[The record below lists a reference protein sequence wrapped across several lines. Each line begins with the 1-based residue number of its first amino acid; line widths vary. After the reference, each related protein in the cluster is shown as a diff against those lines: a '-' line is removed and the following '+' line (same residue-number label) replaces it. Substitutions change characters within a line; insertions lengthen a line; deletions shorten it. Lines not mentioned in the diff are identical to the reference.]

1 MTVDESMPRPSVGVA
16 VILQTPQGYPLLC
29 RLSKHANNE
38 WCWPGGHLEGGET
51 VLECAIRE
59 VQEEVGIVCDEA
71 VILPWF
77 TQDFFPQENK
87 HYITLYVWAST
98 AQKVKNMEPTK
109 CSDIK
114 FAQSGCNLEKLS
126 LRLMTGVHESW
137 VKYTDWQSSRGD
149 KS

>member
-1 MTVDESMPRPSVGVA
+1 MTKGEYFYQ
-16 VILQTPQGYPLLC
+16 I
-29 RLSKHANNE
+29 E
-38 WCWPGGHLEGGET
+38 FLEGGET

-59 VQEEVGIVCDEA
+59 VQEEVGVVCDEA

-98 AQKVKNMEPTK
+98 CQKVQNMEPTK
-109 CSDIK
+109 CNDIK
-114 FAQSGCNLEKLS
+114 FAQSGCNLEKTATK
-126 LRLMTGVHESW
+126 LMTGVHESW